1 MRDILRNKWFK
12 VTVVLIVYLLWT
24 LWVGSWWLL
33 LGVPVIVD
41 VYITRKVH
49 WAFWKKKGVK
59 NRRSWS
65 NGSML

>member
-49 WAFWKKKGVK
+49 WAFWKKKG
-59 NRRSWS
+59 
-65 NGSML
+65 